1 MPPAKPRSIVW
12 LLAGVLCM
20 IVGMVA
26 LGEAFSAALLL
37 FGLGL
42 VLLAVYASPLLPQVM
57 FTRWDLSDVLALIR
71 LLWRMF
77 SAVMD
82 GIAHLSDV
90 LAGRTPAAPPPRAA
104 ERRVAERRVPP
115 PGIQP
120 LPPRQPPPP
129 PEETAPADA
138 QTRLPDG
145 RRAYAHAINAARA
158 AGLDLRA
165 QALPV
170 DLGFMAF
177 SGGERTLYRS
187 IPPADD
193 AEFLQPFI
201 VLQLATRASGRLR
214 FEIIDPDG
222 QRLFVHEDQHALKP
236 GANLISPA
244 ARLRILP
251 SHHLAGRWELRI
263 SADGVPLATHAFIWR
278 ESRATLLRRTLR
290 EDGELHQE
298 ARQRLLDESRVQR
311 LTLDDLLAEDSA
323 ADEAPVEERVSRRS

>member
-1 MPPAKPRSIVW
+1 MPPAKPRSIAW
-12 LLAGVLCM
+12 LLAGVLCVL
-20 IVGMVA
+20 VGLVA

-37 FGLGL
+37 FALGM
-42 VLLAVYASPLLPQVM
+42 LLLLVYASPLLPQVV
-57 FTRWDLSDVLALIR
+57 FTGWGFSDMLALIR
-71 LLWRMF
+71 LLWRVF
-77 SAVMD
+77 SALMD
-82 GIAHLSDV
+82 GLASLADA
-90 LAGRTPAAPPPRAA
+90 LAGRAPAVPPPPRAA
-104 ERRVAERRVPP
+104 GRREPP

-120 LPPRQPPPP
+120 LPPRQPPLP
-129 PEETAPADA
+129 PEEAAPADA

-158 AGLDLRA
+158 AGLDVRA

-177 SGGERTLYRS
+177 SGGERVLCRS

-193 AEFLQPFI
+193 ADFLQPFV
-201 VLQLATRASGRLR
+201 VLQLATRASGRVR
-214 FEIIDPDG
+214 FEVIDPDG

-263 SADGVPLATHAFIWR
+263 SADGVPLALHAFTWR

-290 EDGELHQE
+290 EDGELRQE
-298 ARQRLLDESRVQR
+298 ARRQLEDEARVQR
-311 LTLDDLLAEDSA
+311 LTLDDLLSGDSA
-323 ADEAPVEERVSRRS
+323 ADEAPPAERVSRRS